1 MRTKKFSR
9 RAMLKASSA
18 SALAGVF
25 AAPLAAAPA
34 PAAVDPAL
42 IAAAR
47 KEGSLAFYTAM
58 EIPIARALAAR
69 FQANHPGINV
79 RVKRSGAERVFQR
92 IGEEEEI
99 RIHEVDVVCSTDAGH
114 FVRWKSDG
122 LLASYVPEDVARHFP
137 PGQADTDGM
146 YATAF
151 ALLSPIGYNTNLV
164 KPEEAPRSFAD
175 LLDPRWKGKI
185 VKGRPDY
192 SGAIFTATFQ
202 IARDLGWSYFEQL
215 ARQQVTQVQSASE
228 PPKKL
233 ASGAAAVAADG
244 SEPDLLLLREQHAPV
259 EPVYPSEGTP
269 LVIAPSAVF
278 PQRAQSQRG
287 TPVSEFSV
295 QCRGAGTSR
304 SRFCAVLISCA
315 CTGAA
320 RTPHAFINQ
329 ADERRSGRY
338 GGAER
343 GDQGALQQDLR
354 PGLKFAFCCR
364 RRFRHR
370 AQPSSLRPF

>member
-1 MRTKKFSR
+1 MRTKEFSR

-34 PAAVDPAL
+34 PTAVDPTL

-69 FQANHPGINV
+69 FQANYPGINM

-114 FVRWKSDG
+114 FVRWKRDG

-137 PGQADTDGM
+137 PAQTDTDGM

-164 KPEEAPRSFAD
+164 KPDEAPRSFAD

-192 SGAIFTATFQ
+192 SGTILTATFQ

-215 ARQQVTQVQSASE
+215 AQQQVTQVQSASE

-233 ASGAAAVAADG
+233 AAGAAAVAADG
-244 SEPDLLLLREQHAPV
+244 SEPDLLLLRQQHAPV

-278 PQRAQSQRG
+278 
-287 TPVSEFSV
+287 
-295 QCRGAGTSR
+295 R
-304 SRFCAVLISCA
+304 SAPSPN
-315 CTGAA
+315 AA
-320 RTPHAFINQ
+320 RLFQSFLFSAEGQELLVRASALCSFHALVQ
-329 ADERRSGRY
+329 E
-338 GGAER
+338 
-343 GDQGALQQDLR
+343 R
-354 PGLKFAFCCR
+354 PGR
-364 RRFRHR
+364 RTLSSIKLMKSDPVAME
-370 AQPSSLRPF
+370 AQREEIKARYSGIFGQG